1 MLKLMV
7 VCFRAKVMSKLQT
20 IEQIRKS
27 ELHIAQNKENVEGAN
42 MNEYVDESNLNTPRD
57 EDTSNFNTPRDED
70 TSNVNTPRDD
80 DEDTSNLNTPRDED
94 TSNVTTPRDR
104 DASHYKTP
112 PHHLEENYYDTIE
125 DLDDYTYLEPYG
137 GDRNTMHSKQV

>member
-1 MLKLMV
+1 MLELMMV
-7 VCFRAKVMSKLQT
+7 YFRAKVLSKLQT

-27 ELHIAQNKENVEGAN
+27 ELHIAQNKENIGGAN
-42 MNEYVDESNLNTPRD
+42 MNEYVDDSNLNTPRD

-125 DLDDYTYLEPYG
+125 DLNDYAYLEPYG
-137 GDRNTMHSKQV
+137 GDRNTMHDKRV

>member
-1 MLKLMV
+1 MMV
-7 VCFRAKVMSKLQT
+7 YFRAKVMSKLQT

-27 ELHIAQNKENVEGAN
+27 ELHIAQNN

-94 TSNVTTPRDR
+94 TSNIMTPLDR

-112 PHHLEENYYDTIE
+112 PHHMEENFYDTIE
-125 DLDDYTYLEPYG
+125 DLNDYTYLEPFV
-137 GDRNTMHSKQV
+137 GDRNTMHEKQV